1 MLNQGTLLVV
11 KISFRYRSF
20 GLLAA
25 LLTAGLTSC
34 SQYSTV
40 KRLRPKY
47 VPITPLGAQIAKAF
61 AHDHKA
67 PLVAIGEYLEAIKTA
82 SLELRKN
89 PSDAN
94 AKNDYNFAV
103 SRLIGTISEAKLD
116 PWTKP
121 LQVPAPGGGEYVVTH
136 KLDPRPQRNPA
147 IYDFTPADQFD
158 VRGKYVEERKLKAGL
173 GAPLVAI
180 SRNKVEN
187 AKENFAMERTYYGIT
202 AIARFDGPQRCVI
215 SFEDPLSVESTKLD
229 ANSYP
234 LAADFTVPLAVMLDQ
249 QNPKKLE
256 LSRLLNPQKYAETAK
271 VARLQ
276 PYDPSKQ
283 VVLCVHGLMD
293 SPATWTPLINTLRAD
308 PEIRKR
314 YQFWFY
320 SYPSGYPYQH
330 SAAILRQQLDAIEKR
345 FPLQKKMVIIGHS
358 MGGMI
363 SRLMVT
369 GSGTKIWNH
378 FFNKP
383 PDAMGFSPESK
394 KLMTDALI
402 FEPRKE
408 ISRAI
413 FMAAPHQGADMAAGW
428 LGRLGTK
435 LVKSPMTML
444 KAGTEVIGSIIPAGG
459 GKVGKIPNS
468 VDTLSPNNRFVKI
481 INTIPIQQGIPYH
494 SIIGDRGKGGNP
506 DHTKPMSSDG
516 FVPDWSS
523 HLDGTQS
530 ELIVPSGHSA
540 HQHPLAIKEV
550 RRILLL
556 P

>member
-1 MLNQGTLLVV
+1 MNNSPSPRYRLLAILLV
-11 KISFRYRSF
+11 
-20 GLLAA
+20 
-25 LLTAGLTSC
+25 AGLASC

-47 VPITPLGAQIAKAF
+47 QAVTPVGAIITQAF
-61 AHDHKA
+61 AHDQKK
-67 PLVAIGEYLEAIKTA
+67 PLVAMGEYLEAIKSA

-89 PSDAN
+89 PADAH
-94 AKNDYNFAV
+94 ARSDYNFAV
-103 SRLIGTISEAKLD
+103 SRLIGTISSAKLD
-116 PWTKP
+116 PWTQP
-121 LQVPAPGGGEYVVTH
+121 LRVPAPGGGEYVLTH
-136 KLDPRPQRNPA
+136 TLDPRPQRNPA
-147 IYDFTPADQFD
+147 IYDFTPADEFD
-158 VRGKYVEERKLKAGL
+158 ISGKYVGERETKAGL

-180 SRNKVEN
+180 GRNQVEN
-187 AKENFAMERTYYGIT
+187 AKENFAMQRTYYGVT
-202 AIARFDGPQRCVI
+202 AMARFDGANRCVI
-215 SFEDPLSVESTKLD
+215 SFEDPLSTESVKLD
-229 ANSYP
+229 GKSYP
-234 LAADFTVPLAVMLDQ
+234 LAADFTVPLAVMLAQ

-271 VARLQ
+271 IARLQ

-293 SPATWTPLINTLRAD
+293 SPATWTPLINTLRSD

-369 GSGTKIWNH
+369 DTGEKVWKNI
-378 FFNKP
+378 FDKP
-383 PDAMGFSPESK
+383 PAAMGFSPETK
-394 KLMTDALI
+394 KLLTDALI
-402 FEPRKE
+402 FEHRKE

-413 FMAAPHQGADMAAGW
+413 FIAAPHRGADMAAGW

-435 LVKSPMTML
+435 LVKSPFTLL
-444 KAGTEVIGSIIPAGG
+444 KAGSEVIGSINPMGG
-459 GKVGKIPNS
+459 STIRKMPNS

-481 INTIPIQQGIPYH
+481 INTIPINKDIPYH
-494 SIIGDRGKGGNP
+494 SVIGDRGKGGNK

-516 FVPDWSS
+516 FVPYWSS
-523 HLDGTQS
+523 HVEGAKS

-540 HQHPLAIKEV
+540 HQNPEAIKEV